1 MSKFFITNNKSLYRD
16 IKKQVELSPFDI
28 CFSKEDKISCLTTK
42 KLMVDHKN
50 AKEEGNGFVAITGTM
65 VWGDGLRVDDTVL
78 NEIWNT
84 YKGDINEIRK
94 ACIGNYA
101 VSIVDNDNGC
111 VFSDLSGFYNIYYYS
126 KNGIWII
133 SNSLY
138 DLYLVLKKE
147 LTLDKFSVIE
157 FMRQSSI
164 LNGDSQFNEI
174 KRLRGFDYLRFKSDK
189 LECIIDNIKYPHAQ
203 GNLKEQVSKY
213 VDFSKDYAAKTYNA
227 FGIPTI
233 SMTGGLDARM
243 LLSSYLSI
251 GVKPDIYYGKGN
263 SFLTNTYNQDLNI
276 DRIYRDRFGL
286 QLYESSWATPDP
298 MDQFWDKYLDYFG
311 FSYDIYSSSDA
322 VMESVLNNPNI
333 YFILGEGGEM
343 LRNLPWVDNRNTD
356 YFTLEEFINEYYAP
370 QELADSIVD
379 KNDFLNHIRKKCLDI
394 CNYYQIN
401 PEHIA
406 TEDVFFLTL
415 EHRKTADSQTLNW
428 MNLIRYDS
436 IQMIEYDGLLQTRLG
451 YKDTSNAK
459 FMLHCQNLMYP
470 DVLDVPFFSRCK
482 MRTFDRQT
490 MSLKPMSSIVQNL
503 KEKTRQSMPFL
514 FSFVRKYFY
523 RDAIQRNPIN
533 EKVYNRALE
542 LYDIFNKQELFN
554 LEKFTDKRYL
564 IKYVMFLYAINKNK
578 KN

>member
-1 MSKFFITNNKSLYRD
+1 MSKFFLTNNKSLYGD
-16 IKKQVELSPFDI
+16 IKRKVDLSPFEI
-28 CFSKEDKISCLTTK
+28 CFSKEGIISCLTTK
-42 KLMVDHKN
+42 KLTIDNKN
-50 AKEEGNGFVAITGTM
+50 AKEEGDGFVSVTGTM
-65 VWGDGLRVDDTVL
+65 VWGDGKKVDDSVL
-78 NEIWNT
+78 SEIWTT
-84 YKGDINEIRK
+84 YKGDPNDIRK

-101 VSIVDNDNGC
+101 VSIVNNDRGC
-111 VFSDLSGFYNIYYYS
+111 VFSDFSGFYNIYYYNR
-126 KNGIWII
+126 KGTWII

-138 DLYLVLKKE
+138 DLYIALSE
-147 LTLDKFSVIE
+147 DLTLDKLSIIE

-174 KRLRGFDYLRFKSDK
+174 KRLRGFDYLRFAPDK
-189 LECIIDNIKYPHAQ
+189 LECIVDNIQYPHAH
-203 GNLKEQVSKY
+203 GDLYEQVSKY
-213 VDFSKDYAAKTYNA
+213 VDFSKEYAAKTYKA
-227 FGIPTI
+227 FGKPTI

-251 GVKPDIYYGKGN
+251 DVRPDIYYGKGN
-263 SFLTNTYNQDLNI
+263 SFLTNTFDQDLNI

-286 QLYESSWATPDP
+286 KLFESSWATPDP

-322 VMESVLNNPNI
+322 VMESVLNNPNN

-343 LRNLPWVDNRNTD
+343 LRNLPWVDKRNTD

-370 QELADSIVD
+370 QELLDSIVD
-379 KNDFLNHIRKKCLDI
+379 KQDFLNHIRIKCQDI
-394 CNYYQIN
+394 CKYYHLN
-401 PEHIA
+401 PEHIV

-436 IQMIEYDGLLQTRLG
+436 IQMIEYEGLLLTRLG

-470 DVLDVPFFSRCK
+470 DVLAVPFFSRCK
-482 MRTFDRQT
+482 MRAFDRQT
-490 MSLKPMSSIVQNL
+490 MSLKPMSSIVQDL
-503 KEKTRQSMPFL
+503 KERMRQSLPSL
-514 FSFVRKYFY
+514 FSFIRKNFY

-533 EKVYNRALE
+533 EKVFNRALV
-542 LYDIFNKQELFN
+542 LYDKLNKQELFK
-554 LEKFTDKRYL
+554 LEKFSDKRYL
-564 IKYVMFLYAINKNK
+564 IKYVMFLHAINNK
-578 KN
+578 INN